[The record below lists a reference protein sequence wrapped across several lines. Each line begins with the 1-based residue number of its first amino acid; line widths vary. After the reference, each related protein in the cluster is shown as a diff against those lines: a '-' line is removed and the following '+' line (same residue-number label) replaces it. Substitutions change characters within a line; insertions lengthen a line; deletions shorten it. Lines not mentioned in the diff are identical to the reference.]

1 MRIGICRYVTI
12 IYAEKQELQ
21 IKNLPHR
28 AERCG
33 RNMCVSYGREEISA
47 YLISRRR
54 LAGISAAFFGIVSVR
69 TPSV

>member
-1 MRIGICRYVTI
+1 MVPS
-12 IYAEKQELQ
+12 YARKNNSCKEKFSPTPQRDVGE
-21 IKNLPHR
+21 
-28 AERCG
+28 
-33 RNMCVSYGREEISA
+33 NMCVSYGREGISA